1 MTERSPSGEPASPTV
16 LKFGGTSVEDAAAFE
31 RVAEIVRAE
40 RRARPVVV
48 VSAMSGVTDALLA
61 SVDAASAADLEPQLE
76 RHRRVARGLLDAA
89 AAAGF
94 EAELEGA
101 REEIGRLLERVKQTA
116 APCRGSG
123 TR

>member
-1 MTERSPSGEPASPTV
+1 MTGRSPSGESAPPTV

-61 SVDAASAADLEPQLE
+61 SVDAASAADLEPHLE
-76 RHRRVARGLLDAA
+76 RHRLVARGLMDAA
-89 AAAGF
+89 AAAGVGG
-94 EAELEGA
+94 GA
-101 REEIGRLLERVKQTA
+101 RGGRGGGGGV
-116 APCRGSG
+116 PRG
-123 TR
+123 

>member
-1 MTERSPSGEPASPTV
+1 MTGRSPSGESAPPTV

-61 SVDAASAADLEPQLE
+61 SVDAARAADLEPQLE
-76 RHRRVARGLLDAA
+76 RHRLVARGLLDAA

-94 EAELEGA
+94 EAEV
-101 REEIGRLLERVKQTA
+101 GR
-116 APCRGSG
+116 S
-123 TR
+123 

>member
-1 MTERSPSGEPASPTV
+1 MTERSTV

-31 RVAEIVRAE
+31 RVTEIVRVE

-61 SVDAASAADLEPQLE
+61 SVDAESAADLPPHFE
-76 RHRRVARGLLDAA
+76 RHRVVARCLLDAA
-89 AAAGF
+89 AAARV

-101 REEIGRLLERVKQTA
+101 REGIGR
-116 APCRGSG
+116 
-123 TR
+123 